1 MSGSQI
7 KVEAKT
13 FRLSLDTWAVI
24 IALLTAALVRFGQVT
39 IVQAVDRDHYERL
52 RRGNRK

>member
-24 IALLTAALVRFGQVT
+24 IALLTAALVRFV
-39 IVQAVDRDHYERL
+39 ILPHVPW
-52 RRGNRK
+52 

>member
-7 KVEAKT
+7 KAEAKAA

-24 IALLTAALVRFGQVT
+24 VALLAAALVRFGALPHVPW
-39 IVQAVDRDHYERL
+39 
-52 RRGNRK
+52 